1 MPHVMLSGSALNY
14 ELVERYKLWLSS
26 LYYSDSVQGRYP
38 RLSRGF
44 CESLGEKEVIHATPW
59 DVRRFLV
66 HESRRGRKY
75 YAVYEL
81 LVVLRSFFDFL
92 DLGGI
97 TTEIPLKSVR
107 IRPPQL
113 VPPHVVSPRAIQRLV
128 SAARN
133 SRDAAIVE
141 LLYATGCRS
150 SELVGIKFE
159 DVDFELRKIRV
170 TGKNNK
176 VRYVVFGTRAA
187 SAVTTYLDG
196 RKSGYLFQS
205 ALRQRGSVY
214 CCSRTRTWVGDV
226 AVFNNSRP
234 RTRHRRVLRLGP
246 KSEMTFGEAWALFKQ
261 RTRNFNIVRPAKA
274 GPLERGT
281 VRIILNKLAV
291 RVGIK
296 RISPRTLRHCFAT
309 HMLDGGADIREIQEL
324 LGHVNLTSTQI
335 YTHVSREQLLKTFD
349 RCHPA
354 GNAYNVNHNSTPT

>member
-1 MPHVMLSGSALNY
+1 M
-14 ELVERYKLWLSS
+14 
-26 LYYSDSVQGRYP
+26 
-38 RLSRGF
+38 
-44 CESLGEKEVIHATPW
+44 GENEVIHATPW

-97 TTEIPLKSVR
+97 TTEIPLKTVR

-113 VPPHVVSPRAIQRLV
+113 VPPHVISPRAIQRLV

-133 SRDAAIVE
+133 TRDAAIIE

-150 SELVGIKFE
+150 SELVGIKFD

-187 SAVTTYLDG
+187 SAVMTYLDG

-205 ALRQRGSVY
+205 TPRQKVSVY
-214 CCSRTRTWVGDV
+214 CADAAEKLLADLAGTGREK
-226 AVFNNSRP
+226 
-234 RTRHRRVLRLGP
+234 H
-246 KSEMTFGEAWALFKQ
+246 GEHFARW
-261 RTRNFNIVRPAKA
+261 
-274 GPLERGT
+274 
-281 VRIILNKLAV
+281 
-291 RVGIK
+291 GIAY
-296 RISPRTLRHCFAT
+296 RQV
-309 HMLDGGADIREIQEL
+309 E
-324 LGHVNLTSTQI
+324 TQI
-335 YTHVSREQLLKTFD
+335 ECNS
-349 RCHPA
+349 A
-354 GNAYNVNHNSTPT
+354 SSGGNGEEYKIFGDYALDTEMGKMNAP

>member
-1 MPHVMLSGSALNY
+1 MLSGSALNY
-14 ELVERYKLWLSS
+14 ELVERYKLWLAT
-26 LYYSDSVQGRYP
+26 LDYSASVQGSYP

-44 CESLGEKEVIHATPW
+44 CESLGEREVIHATPW

-66 HESRRGRKY
+66 HELKRGRKY

-113 VPPHVVSPRAIQRLV
+113 VPPHVISPRAIQRLV
-128 SAARN
+128 SAAQN

-150 SELVGIKFE
+150 SELVGIKFG
-159 DVDFELRKIRV
+159 DIDFESRKIRV

-187 SAVTTYLDG
+187 SAVMAYLDG
-196 RKSGYLFQS
+196 RNSGYLFQS
-205 ALRQRGSVY
+205 TLLQRGSIY
-214 CCSRTRTWVGDV
+214 CCSRTRTWIGDV
-226 AVFNNSRP
+226 TVFNNSRS
-234 RTRHRRVLRLGP
+234 RIRSRKVIRLGR
-246 KSEMTFGEAWALFKQ
+246 KSEMTISEAWVLFKE
-261 RTRNFNIVRPAKA
+261 RTRNFNVVRPAKA
-274 GPLERGT
+274 GPLDRNT
-281 VRIILNKLAV
+281 IRVILNKLAI

-296 RISPRTLRHCFAT
+296 RISPRTIRHCFAT

-335 YTHVSREQLLKTFD
+335 YTHVSRKKLLETFD
-349 RCHPA
+349 RCHPT
-354 GNAYNVNHNSTPT
+354 GNAYNVDLNSTPT